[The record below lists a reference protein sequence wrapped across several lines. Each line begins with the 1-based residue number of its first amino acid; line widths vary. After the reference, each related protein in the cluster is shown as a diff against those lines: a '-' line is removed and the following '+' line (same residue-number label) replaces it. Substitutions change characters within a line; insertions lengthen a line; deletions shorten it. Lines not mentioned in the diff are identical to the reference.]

1 MKGFLLLPLFAG
13 FILPLTANAEGNGS
27 SIYKACIAGQKPAM
41 KLAPNAYAQ
50 LSHLNPDYCK
60 CFAEQ
65 VNDKRNT
72 HLNALKICS
81 SKVFGIEIK
90 QKDIDKEMLNKLVKL
105 CSDKL
110 ISIDP
115 RYTIEA
121 ARSLCNCTMEGGY
134 VDGLSSKQVFNKCQ
148 KYYYP
153 NTPRMF

>member
-1 MKGFLLLPLFAG
+1 MKGFFLLPLFAG

-27 SIYKACIAGQKPAM
+27 SIYKSCIAGQEKAM
-41 KLAPNAYAQ
+41 ELSPNAAAQ
-50 LSHLNPDYCK
+50 LSNLIPDYCK
-60 CFAEQ
+60 CIDDQ
-65 VNDKRNT
+65 INNKRKT
-72 HLNALKICS
+72 HLNSVKICS

-90 QKDIDKEMLNKLVKL
+90 QKDIDKDMLNKLVKV